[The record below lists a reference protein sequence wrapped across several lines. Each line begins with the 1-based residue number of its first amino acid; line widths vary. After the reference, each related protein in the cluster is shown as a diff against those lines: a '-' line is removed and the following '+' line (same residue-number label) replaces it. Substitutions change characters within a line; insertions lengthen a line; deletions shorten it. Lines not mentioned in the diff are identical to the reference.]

1 MDQVKMNT
9 PSMWANLD
17 AALDRAMDYFI
28 PRQMQVDPAAHRRAR
43 MFMLSH
49 FFGPFLGGSI
59 PIYIWLTGITIDYR
73 FWVFTLSILAFW
85 IYPFILRATERYL
98 AVALISLQNLSFC
111 IFWACYSY
119 GGIFSPFL
127 SWAIIIPLLSFLYL
141 PAESRIRNVL
151 LAQIVT
157 AVGFFAL
164 LVVLDINFPATNLDQ
179 FQIIGMI
186 SMVAAAAY
194 MSMMSLYFAKM
205 FRDQRDFETELG
217 KLVEASGD
225 LSNLTDAANQAR
237 TAKADFVAS
246 MSHEMRTPLN
256 AIIGYSQLLL
266 EDAELEGDE
275 DKNDI
280 ENIHVAGAALL
291 DLIDDILDISKID
304 AGRMAN
310 LPSANRLEDWWAVHR
325 KLVFSDKR
333 SDSMELSFAMGH
345 ATNSCMIDW
354 SLLTKTM
361 CHLLDGLAEENV
373 AAVRIVHEPSDEAAL
388 RLRFYGANELLARKG
403 AADLF
408 DLFADVED
416 AGPTKYGRA
425 TVKLALACKY
435 AELMNGT
442 LSIALDNGEHYL
454 RLDLPHSEQTSLSLA
469 A

>member
-1 MDQVKMNT
+1 MNQLVAKA
-9 PSMWANLD
+9 PSFWGDLD
-17 AALDRAMDYFI
+17 TALDRAMDYFI
-28 PRQMQVDPAAHRRAR
+28 PRKMQVDPAEHRRAR

-59 PIYIWLTGITIDYR
+59 PIYIWLADITIDYR
-73 FWVFTLSILAFW
+73 FWIFLLSILAFW
-85 IYPFILRATERYL
+85 VYPFILRMTERYL
-98 AVALISLQNLSFC
+98 AVALVSLQNLSFC

-141 PAESRIRNVL
+141 PAEGQIRNVL

-157 AVGFFAL
+157 SVGLFAA
-164 LVVLDINFPATNLDQ
+164 LVIADINFPATNLEQ

-205 FRDQRDFETELG
+205 FRDQRDFETELS

-237 TAKADFVAS
+237 TAKSEFVAS

-275 DKNDI
+275 DKQDI
-280 ENIHVAGAALL
+280 ENIHVAGTALL

-310 LPSANRLEDWWAVHR
+310 LPSANRVEDWWTVNQR
-325 KLVFSDKR
+325 TIFSEERR
-333 SDSMELSFAMGH
+333 SRMGL
-345 ATNSCMIDW
+345 TMTMSDTPESYMIDW
-354 SLLTKTM
+354 SLLGKTM
-361 CHLLDGLAEENV
+361 SHLLDGLAEENV
-373 AAVRIVHEPSDEAAL
+373 YSVRIVQDMSSDGGL
-388 RLRFYGANELLARKG
+388 RFRFYGARDLLARKG

-435 AELMNGT
+435 AELMHGS

-454 RLDLPHSEQTSLSLA
+454 LLTLPCNTQISLPIA

>member
-1 MDQVKMNT
+1 MDQVAVKQ
-9 PSMWANLD
+9 PSVWANLD
-17 AALDRAMDYFI
+17 TALDRAMDYFI
-28 PRQMQVDPAAHRRAR
+28 PRQMQIDPAAHRRAR

-59 PIYIWLTGITIDYR
+59 PIYIWLTNITIDYR
-73 FWVFTLSILAFW
+73 FWIFTLSILAFW
-85 IYPFILRATERYL
+85 IYPFVLRLTGRYL

-157 AVGFFAL
+157 AVGFFAT
-164 LVVLDINFPATNLDQ
+164 LVVLDVDFPATNLDK

-275 DKNDI
+275 DKHDI

-310 LPSANRLEDWWAVHR
+310 LPSANRVEDWWAVNQ
-325 KLVFSDKR
+325 KLIFNEKR
-333 SDSMELSFAMGH
+333 SDRMYLSMTLAPTS
-345 ATNSCMIDW
+345 NSSMLDW
-354 SLLTKTM
+354 SLLSKTTS
-361 CHLLDGLAEENV
+361 HLLDGLAEENIE
-373 AAVRIVHEPSDEAAL
+373 AVRIVQEPSDEAAL
-388 RLRFYGANELLARKG
+388 RLGFHGASELLARKG

-425 TVKLALACKY
+425 TVKLALARKY
-435 AELMNGT
+435 AELMNGNLT
-442 LSIALDNGEHYL
+442 IALDGGEHYL
-454 RLDLPHSEQTSLSLA
+454 LLDLPHSEQSSLSLA